1 MADKKDVVKDEVMKK
16 TLQAKNKADELKVK
30 TSEKQAEVKGKAVE
44 MKEGVI
50 DKSSEVKKIA
60 LQKTSDAQ
68 DKALEVK
75 KGALEKTADA
85 KDSALMKTAEIKES
99 ASDKTTEIKESASDK
114 TAEFRENAEKTRKQA
129 ERKINDF
136 INTLKDKQEEFGK
149 TISDYTSAE
158 KPLTDVIN
166 TDDTIIIK
174 SDLPHV
180 KKEDISVSITEDSVE
195 ITVKFEETDENL
207 EFIKKERNYDETTRT
222 IPLPVI
228 IEVKKAIAKFKDSV
242 LTVELPKVQD
252 EKVKVK
258 IQ

>member
-16 TLQAKNKADELKVK
+16 TLQAKNKANELKVK

-50 DKSSEVKKIA
+50 DESSEVKKIA

-85 KDSALMKTAEIKES
+85 KDSALMKTAEIKE
-99 ASDKTTEIKESASDK
+99 DASDK

-174 SDLPHV
+174 ADLPHV

-195 ITVKFEETDENL
+195 ITVKFEEADENL
-207 EFIKKERNYDETTRT
+207 EFIKKERNYGETTRT

>member
-30 TSEKQAEVKGKAVE
+30 TSEKQTEVKGKAVE

-85 KDSALMKTAEIKES
+85 KDSALMKT
-99 ASDKTTEIKESASDK
+99 TEIKESASDK
-114 TAEFRENAEKTRKQA
+114 TAEFKENAEKTRKQA

-180 KKEDISVSITEDSVE
+180 KKEDISVNITEDSVE